1 MYSETRG
8 LNRLSMVT
16 KAKINL
22 KEGTIEL
29 EGSEA
34 FVSKYLEEF
43 RKQIQDIKFSGTVTQ
58 TEKVKTH
65 EVKEKPKKKV
75 GKTPQTVAPIPLDLK
90 KKNDKPSLRD
100 FFKEKNPKNHME
112 NLTVFAYYLKKYLSI
127 NEMQMGHVVSCCK
140 EVECKVPTNIPV
152 MFGNIQHRKGW
163 VDILTGG
170 ESAQITTQGENFV
183 EFDLPRK
190 ENATADK
197 TAT

>member
-1 MYSETRG
+1 
-8 LNRLSMVT
+8 MVT

-22 KEGTIEL
+22 KEGTVEL

-43 RKQIQDIKFSGTVTQ
+43 RKQIQGIKFSETATPAG
-58 TEKVKTH
+58 EVKTH
-65 EVKEKPKKKV
+65 EVKEKPTKKKV
-75 GKTPQTVAPIPLDLK
+75 GKTFQTVAPIPLDLK
-90 KKNDKPSLRD
+90 KKDDKPALRD
-100 FFKEKNPKNHME
+100 FFKLKNPKNYME

-140 EVECKVPTNIPV
+140 EVRCKVPANIPM
-152 MFGNIQHRKGW
+152 MFKNIQHFKGW
-163 VDILTGG
+163 IDVLTGG
-170 ESAQITTQGENFV
+170 ESAQITTQGENYV

-190 ENATADK
+190 ENVKADK